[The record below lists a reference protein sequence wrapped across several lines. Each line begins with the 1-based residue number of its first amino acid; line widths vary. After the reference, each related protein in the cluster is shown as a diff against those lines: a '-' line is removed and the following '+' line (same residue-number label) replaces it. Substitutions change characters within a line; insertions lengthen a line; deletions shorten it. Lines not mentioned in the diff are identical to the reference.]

1 MSTSNALLRQPSH
14 LMTEVPL
21 DAAAYQPPPSYT
33 KDDPDYTSN
42 ENQDL
47 LGDNERWPTA
57 DEERTWVRVSDKLP
71 ISAYFVVAT
80 EFCERFCYYGAS
92 GIFNNYISNG
102 YKVPGSNP
110 GAIDGGKQMATGLT
124 NFFQFFCYICPIF
137 GAIVADQWLGKYKT
151 ILIFACVYMV
161 GNLVLTLT
169 SIPASI
175 HAGGALPGLI
185 IAMIIIGLGT
195 GGIKP
200 NVSPMVAEQYTRTRP
215 FVRRLKN
222 GKEVLID
229 RDATIQSMFNWFYWS
244 INLGSLS
251 AIATSELEHNVDFW
265 AAYLLPTLMFVVCIL
280 VFWLGRNR
288 YVHNPP
294 TGSILLRA
302 VSCLTA
308 GARQSR
314 AAKKAG
320 RQILDTAGAK
330 VSWIEYSKPS
340 NMIDPPVSPVSWDDA
355 FVDELRRTLKACKV
369 FLFYP
374 VYWLCFGQIT
384 NTLISQAGEM
394 DTGGVPNDIMQNID
408 PLFLIIFIPIFDKL
422 FYPGLRRCGLNIGP
436 ILRIFIGFVLAAIAM
451 AYAAIVQHLVYSS
464 GPYYDHPGSQ
474 HNDISAAIQ
483 IPAYAF
489 IAWSEIFAS
498 ITGLEYAYTKAPQS
512 MKSIVMS
519 IFLFMNCGGA
529 ILAFCFN
536 PISTD
541 PHLVKNFSIAGGLM
555 GVFAF
560 LFYACFYKYD
570 RQEREEN
577 KTKEISYTQ
586 E

>member
-1 MSTSNALLRQPSH
+1 
-14 LMTEVPL
+14 
-21 DAAAYQPPPSYT
+21 
-33 KDDPDYTSN
+33 
-42 ENQDL
+42 
-47 LGDNERWPTA
+47 
-57 DEERTWVRVSDKLP
+57 
-71 ISAYFVVAT
+71 
-80 EFCERFCYYGAS
+80 
-92 GIFNNYISNG
+92 
-102 YKVPGSNP
+102 
-110 GAIDGGKQMATGLT
+110 
-124 NFFQFFCYICPIF
+124 
-137 GAIVADQWLGKYKT
+137 
-151 ILIFACVYMV
+151 
-161 GNLVLTLT
+161 
-169 SIPASI
+169 
-175 HAGGALPGLI
+175 
-185 IAMIIIGLGT
+185 
-195 GGIKP
+195 
-200 NVSPMVAEQYTRTRP
+200 MVAEQYTRTRP

-222 GKEVLID
+222 GKEVLVD
-229 RDATIQSMFNWFYWS
+229 RDTTIQSMFNWFYWS

-265 AAYLLPTLMFVVCIL
+265 AAYLLPTLMFAVCIL

>member
-1 MSTSNALLRQPSH
+1 PSH

-21 DAAAYQPPPSYT
+21 DAAAYQPPPPSYT
-33 KDDPDYTSN
+33 KADPDYTSS

-222 GKEVLID
+222 GKEVLVD
-229 RDATIQSMFNWFYWS
+229 RDTTIQSMFNWFYWS

-265 AAYLLPTLMFVVCIL
+265 AAYLLPTLMFAVCIL

-451 AYAAIVQHLVYSS
+451 AYAAIVQHL
-464 GPYYDHPGSQ
+464 
-474 HNDISAAIQ
+474 
-483 IPAYAF
+483 
-489 IAWSEIFAS
+489 
-498 ITGLEYAYTKAPQS
+498 
-512 MKSIVMS
+512 
-519 IFLFMNCGGA
+519 
-529 ILAFCFN
+529 
-536 PISTD
+536 
-541 PHLVKNFSIAGGLM
+541 
-555 GVFAF
+555 
-560 LFYACFYKYD
+560 
-570 RQEREEN
+570 
-577 KTKEISYTQ
+577 
-586 E
+586 

>member
-1 MSTSNALLRQPSH
+1 MSTDPSRNV
-14 LMTEVPL
+14 LMAKVSL
-21 DAAAYQPPPSYT
+21 DAIAYSSSSLSLDKEQYFKS
-33 KDDPDYTSN
+33 DSDC
-42 ENQDL
+42 
-47 LGDNERWPTA
+47 LGENERWPTA
-57 DEERTWVRVSDKLP
+57 EEERTWVRVADHIPTAAFL
-71 ISAYFVVAT
+71 IIIT
-80 EFCERFCYYGAS
+80 EFCERFTYYGAS

-102 YKVPGSNP
+102 YKVPGSSP
-110 GAIDGGKQMATGLT
+110 GAIDGSKQMATGLV
-124 NFFQFFCYICPIF
+124 NFFQFFCYICPIL

-151 ILIFACVYMV
+151 ILVFACIYLV
-161 GNLVLTLT
+161 GSMVLTLT

-185 IAMIIIGLGT
+185 VSMIIIGLGT

-215 FVRRLKN
+215 FVRRLKS
-222 GKEVLID
+222 GKEVLVD

-265 AAYLLPTLMFVVCIL
+265 PAYLLPTLMFVICIG
-280 VFWLGRNR
+280 VFWLGRNK
-288 YVHNPP
+288 YVRNPP

-302 VSCLTA
+302 ASCLA
-308 GARQSR
+308 MGVRQSR
-314 AAKKAG
+314 AAKRSAG
-320 RQILDTAGAK
+320 REIRDATGAK
-330 VSWIEYSKPS
+330 VNWMEYAKPS
-340 NMIDPPVSPVSWDDA
+340 NMVDSLALPVAWDDD
-355 FVDELRRTLKACKV
+355 FVDELCRTLKACKV
-369 FLFYP
+369 FIFFP

-408 PLFLIIFIPIFDKL
+408 PLFLIIFIPIFDRL
-422 FYPGLRRCGLNIGP
+422 LYPGLRRCGLDLGP
-436 ILRIFIGFVLAAIAM
+436 IIRITIGFVLAAVAM
-451 AYAAIVQHLVYSS
+451 AYAAFVQHLVYSS
-464 GPYYDHPGSQ
+464 GPYYYHPGSQ
-474 HNDISAAIQ
+474 HNDISAVFQ

-519 IFLFMNCGGA
+519 IFLFMNCSGA

-541 PHLVKNFSIAGGLM
+541 PHLVKNFAIAGGLM
-555 GVFAF
+555 AVFAI
-560 LFYACFYKYD
+560 LFYVCFYKYD
-570 RQEREEN
+570 LQEQQHPAPSCIPCAN
-577 KTKEISYTQ
+577 SAQ
-586 E
+586 MQD